1 MKIKRIL
8 AFVLCVLLVVPTAAI
23 SAAEQSETLY
33 EFKASDSVI
42 LEVTSDLTAAHFD
55 GPVDD
60 NTTELLPDGT
70 AAPQYVIFEN
80 FKANTENY
88 ITMRYFGSGADSPK
102 DFSGYDKEN
111 TKLEVYL
118 KAKPLL
124 ENNKYKNIYLGLGT
138 ANREDHGWG
147 DQVLSVDLAKY
158 IQDANISPEGDW
170 YKIQMPLSYMVANG
184 KTVNASALGDSDYE
198 AAGGYDVSKS
208 WRYRQINS
216 NQDEF
221 CWKHVWGMSIGVVTN
236 EDVTSKWSDELYM
249 SNPKIVKYTQ
259 QTTTPDASDGETL
272 FELKADNSVIL
283 EFSQDFSTKHFD
295 GPQTDN
301 ETVKLPDGTNAPQY
315 MIVRKQNAD
324 KANFGVMRYWGDD
337 RNSSPKDFSGYDK
350 ENTKLELYLKLK
362 DLIDGGKYK
371 NIYMGFCTAN
381 FEDHGW
387 GDQILAVD
395 LAKYIQDTNLQSDG
409 GWYKI
414 QMPLSYMVAN
424 GININAGRL
433 EKDAFEAA
441 GGTNYD
447 ATNWRYTYI
456 NSGDNTEYCWKHVW
470 GLSFGV
476 VAKNDLTE
484 DWNDTI
490 YFSNPKIVKYT
501 AQTVEPE
508 PDPEPEP
515 TPDPTP
521 DTETNELA
529 NITFE
534 EEVYVVGEDING
546 KEKWTVEQRES
557 DSAKVVFDPDNSSN
571 KVLAVTIDNTNA
583 ESFTTDYFGAKLNFA
598 DNSAN
603 GTISISYKMKT
614 KNSDG
619 VTVSRPWQDR
629 VGFVNFGLEAG
640 GEYTGM
646 HLMGGGTSNYMYSSL
661 IEKSGD
667 AYSDKTWLAG
677 ESLDKWLKITYILN
691 PKDYSVKVTAEQ
703 LGKTGNE
710 EATTNSFGAD
720 GSSVYIN
727 ALTNDASKNTTI
739 KKVNNILF
747 SIAAAGSSGK
757 STLYIDD
764 ISVKILPFLT
774 AEAKFDTLAANAE
787 APLEIAFNNKIT
799 SNLEDAVSI
808 CEKSG
813 AAFPGKVSAE
823 LSQDGKT
830 AKFTAEGDLKFDTE
844 YVLKLDSAKI
854 KDEYDGT
861 LQNDFEV
868 SFKTAYSNYAYISGF
883 KSAPLYS
890 NGTLEAEF
898 ELKNAGGSA
907 VSPLVAIASY
917 NEKGIMTGIVFKE
930 YENVDSNGV
939 SDALKIENLKGA
951 PKSVT
956 AFVWEGKD
964 NLLLRQ
970 KPFTY
975 SY

>member
-8 AFVLCVLLVVPTAAI
+8 AFVLCILLVVPTAAI
-23 SAAEQSETLY
+23 SAAEQSETLF

-55 GPVDD
+55 GPADD

-102 DFSGYDKEN
+102 DFSDYDKEN

-147 DQVLSVDLAKY
+147 DQVLAVDLAKY

-184 KTVNASALGDSDYE
+184 KTVNASALGDSDYIE
-198 AAGGYDVSKS
+198 AGGYDVSKS

-216 NQDEF
+216 NQEEF

-236 EDVTSKWSDELYM
+236 EEVTSEWSDELYM

-272 FELKADNSVIL
+272 FELKADTSVIMEL
-283 EFSQDFSTKHFD
+283 SQDFSASHFN
-295 GPQTDN
+295 GPNGDN
-301 ETVKLPDGTNAPQY
+301 TTVLLPDETAAPQY
-315 MIVRKQNAD
+315 LLVG
-324 KANFGVMRYWGDD
+324 KAKAQKPNFITMRYWGND
-337 RNSSPKDFSGYDK
+337 RNSSPKDFSEYDK
-350 ENTKLELYLKLK
+350 KNTKLELWLRAKPLLDSGNYKKLY
-362 DLIDGGKYK
+362 I
-371 NIYMGFCTAN
+371 GFGSAN
-381 FEDHGW
+381 FDDHGW
-387 GDQILAVD
+387 YDQAIAVD
-395 LAKYIQDTNLQSDG
+395 VAEFITSQSLVADG
-409 GWYKI
+409 EWYKLQI
-414 QMPLSYMVAN
+414 PLDYIEQN
-424 GININAGRL
+424 GLKVNASAV
-433 EKDAFEAA
+433 EQAEFEAA
-441 GGTNYD
+441 GGDYSQ
-447 ATNWRYTYI
+447 NWKYRYIT
-456 NSGDNTEYCWKHVW
+456 DDTETAFCWKHVW
-470 GLSFGV
+470 GITVGAVTNTDF
-476 VAKNDLTE
+476 TE
-484 DWNDTI
+484 EWNDTI

-501 AQTVEPE
+501 AQTVDPE
-508 PDPEPEP
+508 PDTDPEP

-534 EEVYVVGEDING
+534 EDVYAVGEDING

-583 ESFTTDYFGAKLNFA
+583 ENFTTDYFGAKLNFA

-619 VTVSRPWQDR
+619 VTVSRPWRDR
-629 VGFVNFGLEAG
+629 VGFVNFGLESG

-646 HLMGGGTSNYMYSSL
+646 HLMGGDSSNYMYSSL

-677 ESLDKWLKITYILN
+677 ESLDKWLKITYLLN

-710 EATTNSFGAD
+710 EPTANSFGTD

-747 SIAAAGSSGK
+747 SIGASGSSGK

-764 ISVKILPFLT
+764 ISIKILPFLT

-813 AAFPGKVSAE
+813 AAFPGKISAE

-890 NGTLEAEF
+890 NGTLEAKF
-898 ELKNAGGSA
+898 ELKNASGSA

-917 NEKGIMTGIVFKE
+917 NEKGVMTGIVFKE
-930 YENVDSNGV
+930 YKNVDSNGV
-939 SDALKIENLKGA
+939 SDSLKIENLKEA